1 MDWLNEWSQESSL
14 LGLFLSAFISSTIA
28 PGGSE
33 LVLAYMV
40 RTAAHPLWQLILIA
54 SIGNTLGALTTWQLG
69 SWTAGRFPLNS
80 AVMVKHASAFR
91 WVRRFGPLALLFS
104 WLPLIGDGFCGRL
117 AETSLFYKHHSHRC
131 WESRSLLGHCSHN
144 RQPLNV

>member
-1 MDWLNEWSQESSL
+1 MDWLNHWSQESSL

-40 RTAAHPLWQLILIA
+40 RTATHPLWQLILIA
-54 SIGNTLGALTTWQLG
+54 SVGNTLGALTTWQLG

-80 AVMVKHASAFR
+80 AVEVKHTTAFR

-104 WLPLIGDGFCGRL
+104 WLPLIGDGFCYVAGWLKLPFFASLTAIVVGKVGRYWAIAAVIDGL
-117 AETSLFYKHHSHRC
+117 
-131 WESRSLLGHCSHN
+131 
-144 RQPLNV
+144 